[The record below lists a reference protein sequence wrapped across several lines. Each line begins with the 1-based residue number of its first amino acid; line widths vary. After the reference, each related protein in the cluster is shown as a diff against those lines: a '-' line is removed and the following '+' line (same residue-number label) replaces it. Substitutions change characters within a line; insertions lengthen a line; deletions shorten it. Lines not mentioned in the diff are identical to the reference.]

1 MKISAYWY
9 LLLYLIHVMG
19 NIILI
24 KLGNSS
30 DIKDRKQLPDIVLD
44 RGIFFKDLIPYMDLL
59 LLTFVIPLFLKDKL
73 FNFITLF
80 KFVGIMAFLRF
91 LTCVSTL
98 LPPIKGRYKKERSD
112 ENNLLNYV
120 VGHNYDKIFSG
131 HTGVMLICILIT
143 ITNNLINKTSQI
155 IISFLGV
162 IYSILILLTRQHYT
176 VDVLLSYM
184 IIIPLYLCL
193 KDII

>member
-9 LLLYLIHVMG
+9 LILYLIHVLG

-24 KLGNSS
+24 KLGNNS
-30 DIKDRKQLPDIVLD
+30 DIKNRKQLPDIVLD
-44 RGIFFKDLIPYMDLL
+44 RGFFFKGLVPYMDLIL
-59 LLTFVIPLFLKDKL
+59 IIFIIPLFLKYKL
-73 FNFITLF
+73 SNFITLF
-80 KFVGIMAFLRF
+80 KFVGIMAFLRI

-98 LPPIKGRYKKERSD
+98 IPPIKGRYKKERSD

-131 HTGVMLICILIT
+131 HTGVMLICVLISISENLVN
-143 ITNNLINKTSQI
+143 ITNKFILA
-155 IISFLGV
+155 FLGV
-162 IYSILILLTRQHYT
+162 LYSILILLTRQHYT

-184 IIIPLYLCL
+184 IIIPLYFCL
-193 KDII
+193 KDIV

>member
-9 LLLYLIHVMG
+9 LVLYLIHVFG

-30 DIKDRKQLPDIVLD
+30 DIKNRKQLPDIVLD
-44 RGIFFKDLIPYMDLL
+44 RGVFLKDLLPFMDLIL
-59 LLTFVIPLFLKDKL
+59 IIFLIPLFLKNKL
-73 FNFITLF
+73 SNFITLF
-80 KFVGIMAFLRF
+80 KFVGIMAFLRT

-98 LPPIKGRYKKERSD
+98 IPPIKGRYKKERSD
-112 ENNLLNYV
+112 ESNLLNYV

-131 HTGVMLICILIT
+131 HTGVMLICVLISIT
-143 ITNNLINKTSQI
+143 ENLVNITNKFILA
-155 IISFLGV
+155 FLGV
-162 IYSILILLTRQHYT
+162 LYSILILLTRQHYT
-176 VDVLLSYM
+176 IDVLLSYM
-184 IIIPLYLCL
+184 IIVPLYFCL

>member
-9 LLLYLIHVMG
+9 LLLYLIHVLG
-19 NIILI
+19 NIIII

-30 DIKDRKQLPDIVLD
+30 DIKNRKQLPDLVLD
-44 RGIFFKDLIPYMDLL
+44 RGLFLKGLLPYMDLL
-59 LLTFVIPLFLKDKL
+59 LILFTIPLFFKDKL
-73 FNFITLF
+73 SNFITLF

-98 LPPIKGRYKKERSD
+98 LPPIKGRYIKERSD
-112 ENNLLNYV
+112 ENNLLNYLI
-120 VGHNYDKIFSG
+120 GHNYDKIFSG

-143 ITNNLINKTSQI
+143 ITNDLVNKTNQI
-155 IISFLGV
+155 IISILGV

-184 IIIPLYLCL
+184 IIIPIYYNLHN
-193 KDII
+193 KI

>member
-9 LLLYLIHVMG
+9 LILYLMHVLG
-19 NIILI
+19 NYILI

-30 DIKDRKQLPDIVLD
+30 DIKNRKQLPDIVLD
-44 RGIFFKDLIPYMDLL
+44 RGIFFKGLIPYMDFLL
-59 LLTFVIPLFLKDKL
+59 ILFTIPLFLKDKL
-73 FNFITLF
+73 SNFITLF
-80 KFVGIMAFLRF
+80 KFVGIMAFLRI

-98 LPPIKGRYKKERSD
+98 IPPIKGRYKKERSD
-112 ENNLLNYV
+112 KRNLINYV
-120 VGHNYDKIFSG
+120 TGNNYDKIFSG
-131 HTGVMLICILIT
+131 HTGVMLICVLIT
-143 ITNNLINKTSQI
+143 ITNDLVSKTSKV

-162 IYSILILLTRQHYT
+162 FYSILILLTRQHYT

-184 IIIPLYLCL
+184 IIIPLYFCL